1 MEANLCHSEMHS
13 DWSVYS
19 FMLSASSNIYAAIE
33 LWATTSKKKKTNID
47 IYMYL
52 FYES

>member
-1 MEANLCHSEMHS
+1 MEANLCHLDMHS

-19 FMLSASSNIYAAIE
+19 FMLSASNIYAEIK
-33 LWATTSKKKKTNID
+33 LWATTSKNKKTNID
-47 IYMYL
+47 IYMYP